1 MKKKLTVI
9 AITAGIL
16 GSSLITAG
24 VAFGDVD
31 HMKNLNDLKSVFE
44 SKKKQLHEMPNQTPE
59 EIEATVKAGK
69 DLKNL
74 GKEVA
79 KEKKVTDPDGEDEFA
94 NELRSYIASM
104 KDSVGQLKYMAEET
118 KDSQYLKKAE
128 ELEKKITKYEK
139 EQQAYLS
146 KSKSAKT
153 VKELRKELD
162 LPAN

>member
-1 MKKKLTVI
+1 
-9 AITAGIL
+9 
-16 GSSLITAG
+16 
-24 VAFGDVD
+24 
-31 HMKNLNDLKSVFE
+31 
-44 SKKKQLHEMPNQTPE
+44 MPNQTPE

-69 DLKNL
+69 ALKNL

-79 KEKKVTDPDGEDEFA
+79 KEEEIVDADDEDEFA
-94 NELRSYIASM
+94 NELRSYINSM

-118 KDSQYLKKAE
+118 EDSQFLKKAE
-128 ELEKKITKYEK
+128 ELEEKIAKYEK